1 MFVSIPTSITV
12 EEKQNVNFTCLAR
25 GLPLPNI
32 KWFKVRGSLP
42 VEAVITKQGSLHLL
56 EVSPEDSGN
65 YSCTAS
71 NLAGEITSPAV
82 ELVVHLTLRFTILP
96 PLGPIFIYAGESL
109 TLPCTADSDLVP
121 TMGWHMQYTQGV
133 EIFPNNT
140 LFIAFA
146 EVSHE
151 GLYVCTANNSFRA
164 LEKNVTLYV
173 YALRSCRDIKN
184 RQLLA
189 SKSFPMDT
197 SGYYFIDPDGGG
209 TGEERFKV
217 FCNMTMYN
225 DNGVTVISHDSEN
238 RTLVDGYE
246 AGGSYRRIVTYTG
259 VNAAQIATLVRISRE
274 CFQFI
279 KFECYEVELFV
290 RDMAWWVSRDGNKM
304 NYWGGADPDSGK
316 CACGMDLSCV
326 DPKYNCNCDSEKSQW
341 LEDSGFLSDKSTLPV
356 SEMRFGDTGRSKE
369 KGYHTLGK
377 FMCVGDQVGDP
388 ILTASGENDPTN

>member
-1 MFVSIPTSITV
+1 
-12 EEKQNVNFTCLAR
+12 
-25 GLPLPNI
+25 
-32 KWFKVRGSLP
+32 
-42 VEAVITKQGSLHLL
+42 
-56 EVSPEDSGN
+56 
-65 YSCTAS
+65 
-71 NLAGEITSPAV
+71 
-82 ELVVHLTLRFTILP
+82 
-96 PLGPIFIYAGESL
+96 
-109 TLPCTADSDLVP
+109 
-121 TMGWHMQYTQGV
+121 MQYSQGV

-173 YALRSCRDIKN
+173 YALPSCRDIKN

-197 SGYYFIDPDGGG
+197 SGYYFIDPDGGS

-225 DNGVTVISHDSEN
+225 GNGVTVIGHDSEN

-246 AGGSYRRIVTYTG
+246 EGGSYSRNVTYTG
-259 VNAAQIATLVRISRE
+259 VNATQIANLVRISKN

-279 KFECYEVELFV
+279 KFECYEVELFG
-290 RDMAWWVSRDGNKM
+290 RDMAWWVSRDGTKM
-304 NYWGGADPDSGK
+304 NYWGGADPYSGK
-316 CACGMDLSCV
+316 CACGMDGSCV
-326 DPKYNCNCDSEKSQW
+326 DQNNCNCDSERSEW

-356 SEMRFGDTGRSKE
+356 SEMRFGDTGGSKE

-377 FMCVGDQVGDP
+377 FMCVGDP
-388 ILTASGENDPTN
+388 ILTASAGENHPTD